1 VFHRATDTSDPIISS
16 VNWDRR
22 IQRLKK
28 MSLPLEVL
36 DLLECLSNQDYNTVL
51 EDERPFNVLNLE
63 YLDNVELENEEQ
75 DFVCKE
81 NVFFITIYLFTNYV
95 LLFMLC
101 FISAR

>member
-1 VFHRATDTSDPIISS
+1 
-16 VNWDRR
+16 
-22 IQRLKK
+22 